1 MKYANPGCK
10 SSVFLITRF
19 NLALYPTDKNQN
31 LTSTEEWLNDR
42 FRLFEAYCFPSVVG
56 QSDSDFIWLSLFDE
70 NTPPRF
76 LGKIKEYE
84 NRMPNFVAVFLSK
97 DETPNYA
104 DCVKLI
110 IADLK
115 DESNFLITTRVDND
129 DALHRDF
136 IRSTKTLL
144 KKQTLENCI
153 YSFVNGIQYIE
164 TDNIAGKLRYIR
176 NHFPIMITNNFHVG
190 QPINHIAEINHS
202 YIDNSGY
209 DFCAIK
215 GKAMWVEVVHHRN
228 VANGVRLFLPVW
240 NKYYMNKEFG
250 LQVKTNILSTLV
262 KYLLFS
268 PVFLNII
275 FRGIK
280 RRFSV
285 LLK

>member
-10 SSVFLITRF
+10 SSAFLITRF
-19 NLALYPTDKNQN
+19 NLALYPTDKNRN

-42 FRLFEAYCFPSVVG
+42 FRLFDTYCFPSVVG
-56 QSDSDFIWLSLFDE
+56 QSDSDYIWLCLFDQ
-70 NTPPRF
+70 NTPSIF
-76 LGKIKEYE
+76 INKIKEYG
-84 NRMPNFVAVFLSK
+84 NKMPNYVAVFLSK
-97 DETPNYA
+97 DEALNYT
-104 DCVKLI
+104 DCVKHI
-110 IADLK
+110 IAELK
-115 DESNFLITTRVDND
+115 DESNFLITARVDND

-144 KKQTLENCI
+144 KKQTLKNCI

-176 NHFPIMITNNFHVG
+176 NHFPIMITNNFHLG

-240 NKYYMNKEFG
+240 NQNYINKEFG
-250 LQVKTNILSTLV
+250 LQINVTIIHTLV
-262 KYLLFS
+262 KYLLLF
-268 PVFLNII
+268 PIFFRII

-280 RRFSV
+280 RRI
-285 LLK
+285 